1 MEFKGITW
9 AGNIYQKFE
18 AMCLEV
24 EDVMVQDTVKYM
36 ENQVQKAGVSVKK
49 FYSEVLQDLI
59 PSSCAKVAADDLSMY
74 PYSRTDINRK
84 LKPCLTEN
92 WGEVKN
98 KTTEDKVIHAMDTWK
113 ISPISGLEDVNHLSP
128 LSSGFPVQN
137 ACSEVY
143 SAKDKKMGIYKRRP
157 IGIKRISEKNHLP
170 KISEP
175 MTPVSAEKN
184 SSDVEAST
192 ELVSRERCDSGETVN
207 MNTQIFDPPIESV
220 ASNTILSVDPVRR
233 KDDDAQC
240 ISSCHDLPSESIGTS
255 MNGGTGLQ
263 LGSNIQSHAC
273 SAESGGKEVTLS
285 DEAARVNSYNI
296 DMEVE
301 NAVLVEPGVDII
313 KRVTNTK
320 LEESCILVEGN
331 EIHVVPQGIGKHKS
345 YKKKISEALS
355 TKLGSRKKQ
364 EYAQCIPQSRYLG
377 GTGST
382 EIVIPDRT
390 PDFEEKK
397 LPAQDFCESD
407 WEFL

>member
-1 MEFKGITW
+1 MQFINFTHTTTLLITP
-9 AGNIYQKFE
+9 
-18 AMCLEV
+18 
-24 EDVMVQDTVKYM
+24 VQDTVKYM
-36 ENQVQKAGVSVKK
+36 ENQVQKASVSVKK

-240 ISSCHDLPSESIGTS
+240 ISSCHDLPSESIGIYS
-255 MNGGTGLQ
+255 WMSFSVNPSFFLYVRYEHFALQ
-263 LGSNIQSHAC
+263 
-273 SAESGGKEVTLS
+273 
-285 DEAARVNSYNI
+285 
-296 DMEVE
+296 
-301 NAVLVEPGVDII
+301 
-313 KRVTNTK
+313 
-320 LEESCILVEGN
+320 
-331 EIHVVPQGIGKHKS
+331 
-345 YKKKISEALS
+345 
-355 TKLGSRKKQ
+355 
-364 EYAQCIPQSRYLG
+364 
-377 GTGST
+377 
-382 EIVIPDRT
+382 
-390 PDFEEKK
+390 
-397 LPAQDFCESD
+397 
-407 WEFL
+407 